1 MDESSRAAPVHIGV
15 GIDTARYG
23 HHVAFV
29 GEDRQEAA
37 TDFTFMES
45 REGYTELKEAL
56 DTIAQRHAGQ
66 VHFEVRIDAAG
77 QYATNLHTYLHT
89 LDVPMTISVGEPKR
103 NKDYKNVHYPKRK
116 ADQVDSKACAR
127 FAVVERP
134 AASAQVPCGMR
145 ELSEVANRLNA
156 QRKQTTRFINQLHN
170 LLARVF
176 PELATMVSDVSA
188 GWVLDLLAKYP
199 SAKRIAQARTLNS
212 IPYIGAERAHQ
223 IQSGAR
229 TTTASLGGVV
239 GEGLVEQAIENIRHS
254 QQAEHTLERLLEQAY
269 DELGAGGHRQVSTI
283 VGIGKRTAAA
293 LIAKIVSID
302 RFAAPQQLVNY
313 FGCFPEENS
322 SGVDKRGKPVPIGSM
337 QMSRK
342 GNDLVRGYLWMACQA
357 GIRCNPAL
365 RGLYRRQRAMG
376 KRGDV
381 ALGHCMRKMLHLVFA
396 VWKTDRPFDPNHHRW
411 EATHPVAEIA
421 ATPDACAAHPLA
433 PTPPTNELAT
443 RLEPSPPHA
452 GADQPTTQDAGV
464 PTFGQPVPANSRT
477 EETEQVESCNKKT
490 AGRTGALHPESQAV
504 TAATNEL
511 APRTLPPADGTDN
524 LCQPTGAGDAL
535 SPAKA
540 AKWVEFAHLRH
551 QITMERVLSQLG
563 ALHQLRGRG
572 SQRRGACPIHGSQ
585 GMGGRPF
592 SVHLGKNIFRC
603 LNPACAKQGNV
614 LDLWAA
620 LHHLPLRE
628 AAINLAETFQLE
640 LAPAASHGNRKG

>member
-1 MDESSRAAPVHIGV
+1 MDESSRATPVHIGV

-37 TDFTFMES
+37 KDFTFMES
-45 REGYTELKEAL
+45 REGYNELKEAL
-56 DTIAQRHAGQ
+56 DKISQRHAAQ

-77 QYATNLHTYLHT
+77 QYAANLQTYLHT
-89 LDVPMTISVGEPKR
+89 LDLPMTISVGEPKR

-127 FAVVERP
+127 FAVIERP
-134 AASAQVPCGMR
+134 AASTEVPCGMR
-145 ELSEVANRLNA
+145 VLGEVANRLSA

-188 GWVLDLLAKYP
+188 DWVLEMLAKYP
-199 SAKRIAQARTLNS
+199 SAKRIAQSRTLSS
-212 IPYIGAERAHQ
+212 IAYIGAQRAQQ
-223 IQSGAR
+223 IQKVAR

-239 GEGLVEQAIENIRHS
+239 GEGLVEQAIENVRQS
-254 QQAEHTLERLLEQAY
+254 QQAEHKLELLLEQAY
-269 DELGAGGHRQVSTI
+269 DELGAQGGHRQVITI
-283 VGIGKRTAAA
+283 LGIGKRTAAA
-293 LIAKIVSID
+293 LIAKIVSMD
-302 RFAAPQQLVNY
+302 RFATPQKVVNY
-313 FGCFPEENS
+313 FGCFPQENT
-322 SGVDKRGKPVPIGSM
+322 SGVDKRGKPVPMGSM
-337 QMSRK
+337 KMSRK

-365 RGLYRRQRAMG
+365 RALYCRQRAMG

-411 EATHPVAEIA
+411 EATQPVAETEA
-421 ATPDACAAHPLA
+421 NPDDCAEQPLVS
-433 PTPPTNELAT
+433 PTPTTNELAT
-443 RLEPSPPHA
+443 RLEPSPPQSV
-452 GADQPTTQDAGV
+452 ADQPTTHDAAV
-464 PTFGQPVPANSRT
+464 STLEQPVAANCRT
-477 EETEQVESCNKKT
+477 EQTESFKKKT
-490 AGRTGALHPESQAV
+490 AGRKGALHPESKAV

-511 APRTLPPADGTDN
+511 ATRNLPAAGATDN
-524 LCQPTGAGDAL
+524 RCETAVAGHA
-535 SPAKA
+535 SGSAKA
-540 AKWVEFAHLRH
+540 AKWVDFAHLRH

-572 SQRRGACPIHGSQ
+572 PQRRGACPIHGSQ

-620 LHHLPLRE
+620 RHRLPLRE
-628 AAINLAETFQLE
+628 AAIDLAETFQLE
-640 LAPAASHGNRKG
+640 LAPAASNRKG